1 MITADTI
8 RRITGF
14 RADGLPV
21 VSVYLGNPLV
31 SARSAPRDRVDGLLH
46 QIRPVAEDPSLDQRA
61 RNSLLADMRRIADAF
76 TRHTPSPPTALFA
89 CAGGRFFETVP
100 LPRRVRDR
108 IVVNSSPWV
117 RPLEAVLD
125 EYPRCCVVAL
135 GDGNPQM
142 WEYAQGELHR
152 SGRFAAADLL
162 PGYELLV
169 VGAHLTEVSE
179 FFDELPY
186 EVRTRV
192 AGTFTV
198 GSSRAG
204 GDGFRRH
211 VEAAVERYERDADRR
226 RVAAILDAVA
236 NTDLAALGMP
246 QCLQAG
252 SVGAVRQ
259 LLLRE
264 GAAASGVVCD
274 SCGWLG
280 LAGRECAACGCPV
293 RPTADVLDDLVETVI
308 DQGGSIRRIRE
319 HTALSAWTVAASLHV
334 PVPVDLIE
342 FRSQTDAIYPT
353 GPTKELV
360 SGPVRLL

>member
-1 MITADTI
+1 MITADMI
-8 RRITGF
+8 RRVTGF

-21 VSVYLGNPLV
+21 VSVYLGTPLV
-31 SARSAPRDRVDGLLH
+31 SARSAPRDRVDSLLH
-46 QIRPVAEDPSLDQRA
+46 QIRPLAEDPSLGQRA
-61 RNSLLADMRRIADAF
+61 RMSLHADMRRIMDTFAGRPA
-76 TRHTPSPPTALFA
+76 SLPPTALFT
-89 CAGGRFFETVP
+89 CSGGRFFETVT
-100 LPRRVRDR
+100 LPRAVRDR

-117 RPLEAVLD
+117 RPMEAVLD

-135 GDGNPQM
+135 GSGTPHL
-142 WEYAQGELHR
+142 WEYAQGELR
-152 SGRFAAADLL
+152 RAGRFAADLL

-169 VGAHLTEVSE
+169 VGTHLTEVSE

-186 EVRTRV
+186 DVRTRV

-198 GSSRAG
+198 GSARAG
-204 GDGFRRH
+204 GEGFRRH

-236 NTDLAALGMP
+236 NSDLAALGMP

-252 SVGAVRQ
+252 SVGAVKQ

-334 PVPVDLIE
+334 PVPVDVIE
-342 FRSQTDAIYPT
+342 FRSQTDAIYPI
-353 GPTKELV
+353 GPTKDLV